1 MTNLESHK
9 FLSPRGEYSQKIF
22 VPFFSTVK
30 MQYAVVFFAFSSPCG
45 ACLPK
50 KKKAGFWAGVCQI
63 STWLWILVSWPRPTT
78 TLSSSPSSSS
88 MPLSLW
94 EDWVLSVYHSLQR
107 FEDQP
112 WVPMLPILAPV
123 LKVLWDL
130 MARWEPRWRFLLCT
144 SEGPASVSQ
153 QLAGQTVVPVVLPLC
168 TAMFLYWQHYCF
180 H

>member
-1 MTNLESHK
+1 MILGDKSWIAQVFVTKRWIFTEDFCTLLFHCENAVCSR
-9 FLSPRGEYSQKIF
+9 FLCILQSMWSL
-22 VPFFSTVK
+22 
-30 MQYAVVFFAFSSPCG
+30 SSP
-45 ACLPK
+45 

-63 STWLWILVSWPRPTT
+63 STWLWILVSWPRPAI

-112 WVPMLPILAPV
+112 WVPMLPILAPG

-130 MARWEPRWRFLLCT
+130 VPRWEPRWRFLLCT
-144 SEGPASVSQ
+144 A
-153 QLAGQTVVPVVLPLC
+153 T
-168 TAMFLYWQHYCF
+168 FLYWQQYCF